1 MTFEIA
7 IIGNPNVG
15 KTSIFNIITGSRQ
28 YIANW
33 PGVTVEKKV
42 GSFKYMGHNFKLV
55 DLPGIY
61 TLSAQ
66 SDDEKVARDYLIN
79 ESPDA
84 VVVVA
89 DALNL
94 ERSMY
99 LLTQILEMNLP
110 VVLAINS
117 IDEAEAKGKVINP
130 SFISKTLNIPVILTS
145 AKKNIGIDK
154 LLEEIH
160 KTAETKHVPAKNFL
174 YTDKINEYINEF
186 INEVKKY
193 SMLNSYD
200 SRWLAIYYLEFG
212 NKNFH
217 YPEELIEHINKK
229 FDMNKLKSEFM
240 NWKFKFISSLIN
252 SAVVEEGRS
261 WAMRDILDHVMTHK
275 VLGLLIYVIALYFV
289 FSLTFNIASPLSDL
303 IDMGFSALGNL
314 IDGKIQ
320 IPWLNSLI
328 VDGIIGGV
336 GGVLVFIPQLFVLFF
351 FMGFL
356 EESGYLPRAA
366 FLVDK
371 LVRKFGLSGRSFMS
385 IILGFGCS
393 VPAIMSTKT
402 IANKKER
409 MALILSIPFASCS
422 ARLPVFILLISAFF
436 DKNAA
441 FILLSVYITS
451 ILLVLISAKIL
462 QIFFIRGEEV
472 PFTIELPRFRMPTF
486 RNLAL
491 YSWNR
496 GKHFLEKAGGII
508 LIATIFIWLLSY
520 FPNNNDIAN
529 SYAAML
535 GKFFEPITMHL
546 GWNWQTNISLLFGAV
561 AKEVVASSYM
571 TILNVGE
578 DGISYALRTILTE
591 RSALALIFFVLT
603 YIPCFATLSVIKQE
617 TNSWKWMFF
626 ELFYTLLVAYGL
638 ANLVY
643 WIGGF
648 IL

>member
-42 GSFKYMGHNFKLV
+42 GAFKYRGHNFKLV

-66 SDDEKVARDYLIN
+66 SDDEKVARDYLVN

-99 LLTQILEMNLP
+99 LLMQILEMNLP
-110 VVLAINS
+110 VILAINS
-117 IDEAEAKGKVINP
+117 IDEAEAKGKVIN
-130 SFISKTLNIPVILTS
+130 SEFISKTLNIPVVLTS
-145 AKKNIGIDK
+145 AKKNVGIDV
-154 LLEEIH
+154 LLETIH
-160 KTAETKHVPAKNFL
+160 KTAEKKNVPVRNFV
-174 YTDKINEYINEF
+174 YTDSIDFYIRNF
-186 INEVKKY
+186 SKKLEKY
-193 SMLNSYD
+193 TYLKSYD
-200 SRWLAIYYLEFG
+200 KRWLALYYLEFG
-212 NKNFH
+212 DKNFQ
-217 YPEELIEHINKK
+217 YPKELLEEINR
-229 FDMNKLKSEFM
+229 DININELKNEYM
-240 NWKFKFISSLIN
+240 NWKFNFISSIIK
-252 SAVVEEGRS
+252 SSVIEEGRS

-275 VLGLLIYVIALYFV
+275 VLGLLIYVVALYFV

-303 IDMGFSALGNL
+303 IDMGFGALGNIL
-314 IDGKIQ
+314 DGKIS
-320 IPWLNSLI
+320 IPWLNSLV

-336 GGVLVFIPQLFVLFF
+336 GGVLIFLPQLFVLFF

-402 IANKKER
+402 IANKKEK

-422 ARLPVFILLISAFF
+422 ARLPVYILLISAFF
-436 DKNAA
+436 SKNAA
-441 FILLSVYITS
+441 TILLLVYISS
-451 ILLVLISAKIL
+451 IILVLLSAKIL
-462 QIFFIRGEEV
+462 QLFFIKGEEV

-508 LIATIFIWLLSY
+508 LIATIFIWILSY
-520 FPNNNDIAN
+520 FPNNNDISQ
-529 SYAAML
+529 SYAAYI
-535 GKFFEPITMHL
+535 GKFFEPITLHL
-546 GWNWQTNISLLFGAV
+546 GWNWQTNISLIFGAV

-571 TILNVGE
+571 TILNVGQE
-578 DGISYALRTILTE
+578 GITYALQTILTP
-591 RSALALIFFVLT
+591 RAALALIFFVLA

-617 TNSWKWMFF
+617 TNSWKWTIF
-626 ELFYTLLVAYGL
+626 EFLYTLIVAYL
-638 ANLVY
+638 IANVVY
-643 WIGGF
+643 MIGGVF
-648 IL
+648 L

>member
-42 GSFKYMGHNFKLV
+42 GSFKYKGHHFKLV

-89 DALNL
+89 DSLNL

-99 LLTQILEMNLP
+99 LLMQILDMNLP
-110 VVLAINS
+110 VILAINS
-117 IDEAEAKGKVINP
+117 IDEAQAKGKIINP
-130 SFISKTLNIPVILTS
+130 SFISKTLNIPVVLTS
-145 AKKNIGIDK
+145 AKKNIGVDV
-154 LLEEIH
+154 LLEAIH
-160 KTAETKHVPAKNFL
+160 KTAEKKNDPVRSFIYPEPISEFL
-174 YTDKINEYINEF
+174 KYFSKKIE
-186 INEVKKY
+186 KY
-193 SMLNSYD
+193 DFFKSYD
-200 SRWLAIYYLEFG
+200 KNWLAIYYLEFG

-217 YPEELIEHINKK
+217 YPEELVQEISSK
-229 FDMNKLKSEFM
+229 FDINKLKSEFM
-240 NWKFKFISSLIN
+240 NWKFNFIATIIKSS
-252 SAVVEEGRS
+252 VVEEGRS

-275 VLGLLIYVIALYFV
+275 ILGLLIYIVALYFV

-303 IDMGFSALGNL
+303 IDIGFSYLGNL
-314 IDGKIQ
+314 IDGKIE
-320 IPWLNSLI
+320 IPWMNSLI

-336 GGVLVFIPQLFVLFF
+336 GGVLIFLPQLFVLFF

-409 MALILSIPFASCS
+409 MALVLSIPFASCS
-422 ARLPVFILLISAFF
+422 ARLPVYILLISAFF

-441 FILLSVYITS
+441 TVLLLVYISS
-451 ILLVLISAKIL
+451 IILVLLSAKIL
-462 QIFFIRGEEV
+462 QIFFIKGEEV

-520 FPNNNDIAN
+520 FPNNNDIAH
-529 SYAAML
+529 SYAAYL
-535 GKFFEPITMHL
+535 GRLFEPITLHL
-546 GWNWQTNISLLFGAV
+546 GWNWQTNISLIFGAV

-571 TILNVGE
+571 AILNVGE
-578 DGISYALRTILTE
+578 ESITYALQNILSQ
-591 RSALALIFFVLT
+591 RSALALIFFVLA
-603 YIPCFATLSVIKQE
+603 YIPCFATLGVIKQE
-617 TNSWKWMFF
+617 TNSWKWVFF
-626 ELFYTLLVAYGL
+626 ELFYTLIIAYL
-638 ANLVY
+638 IANFVY
-643 WIGGF
+643 LIGGIF
-648 IL
+648 L

>member
-42 GSFKYMGHNFKLV
+42 GSFKYKGHHFKLV

-66 SDDEKVARDYLIN
+66 SDDEKVARDYLTN

-89 DALNL
+89 DSLNL

-99 LLTQILEMNLP
+99 LLMQILEMNLP

-117 IDEAEAKGKVINP
+117 IDEAQSKGKIINP
-130 SFISKTLNIPVILTS
+130 SFISKTLNIPVVLTS
-145 AKKNIGIDK
+145 AKKFIGIDT
-154 LLEEIH
+154 LLESIH
-160 KTAETKHVPAKNFL
+160 KIAERKSIPVRNFM
-174 YTDKINEYINEF
+174 YTESINSFIEYFSNKLE
-186 INEVKKY
+186 KY
-193 SMLNSYD
+193 DFLKSYD
-200 SRWLAIYYLEFG
+200 KRWLALYYLEFG
-212 NKNFH
+212 SKNFH
-217 YPEELIEHINKK
+217 YPKELIKDINSQ
-229 FDMNKLKSEFM
+229 FDINKLKSEFM
-240 NWKFKFISSLIN
+240 NWKFSFISSIIK
-252 SAVVEEGRS
+252 SSVIEKGRS

-275 VLGLLIYVIALYFV
+275 ILGLLIYVVALYFV

-303 IDMGFSALGNL
+303 IDIGFNYLGNFL
-314 IDGKIQ
+314 NGKIP
-320 IPWLNSLI
+320 IPWLNSLV

-336 GGVLVFIPQLFVLFF
+336 GGVLIFIPQLFVLFF

-422 ARLPVFILLISAFF
+422 ARLPVYILLISAFF

-441 FILLSVYITS
+441 TILLFVYISS
-451 ILLVLISAKIL
+451 ILLVLLSAKIL
-462 QIFFIRGEEV
+462 QSFFIKGEEV

-486 RNLAL
+486 RNLTL

-520 FPNNNDIAN
+520 FPNNNNISH
-529 SYAAML
+529 SYAAYI
-535 GKFFEPITMHL
+535 GKFFEPITLHL
-546 GWNWQTNISLLFGAV
+546 GWNWQTNISLIFGAV

-571 TILNVGE
+571 TILNVGQE
-578 DGISYALRTILTE
+578 GITYALQTILTP
-591 RSALALIFFVLT
+591 RSALALIFFVLA

-617 TNSWKWMFF
+617 TNSWKWLFF
-626 ELFYTLLVAYGL
+626 ELFYTLVVAYL
-638 ANLVY
+638 IANFVY
-643 WIGGF
+643 LIGGIF
-648 IL
+648 L

>member
-7 IIGNPNVG
+7 VIGNPNVG

-42 GSFKYMGHNFKLV
+42 GAFKYKEHNFKLI

-66 SDDEKVARDYLIN
+66 SEDEKVARDYFLN

-84 VVVVA
+84 VIVVA

-99 LLTQILEMNLP
+99 LLMQILEMKLP

-117 IDEAEAKGKVINP
+117 IDEANEKGKEINP
-130 SFISKTLNIPVILTS
+130 YFISKTLNIPVILTS
-145 AKKNIGIDK
+145 AKKNIGIDTLIEEVHKVAEKK
-154 LLEEIH
+154 LIPSKKFPYPESINDYISFFSEKI
-160 KTAETKHVPAKNFL
+160 KNFDYL
-174 YTDKINEYINEF
+174 R
-186 INEVKKY
+186 
-193 SMLNSYD
+193 SYD
-200 SRWLAIYYLEFG
+200 PEWLAIYYLEFG
-212 NKNFH
+212 SKNFD
-217 YPEELIEHINKK
+217 YPIDLTNEISNK
-229 FDMNKLKSEFM
+229 FDMKNLKIEYM
-240 NWKFKFISSLIN
+240 NWKFNFISSIIK
-252 SAVVEEGRS
+252 SAVIEEGRS
-261 WAMRDILDHVMTHK
+261 WALRDILDHVLTHK
-275 VLGLLIYVIALYFV
+275 FLGILIYIVALFFV

-303 IDMGFSALGNL
+303 IDLGFSNLGNALNGL
-314 IDGKIQ
+314 IKV
-320 IPWLNSLI
+320 PWLNSLLI
-328 VDGIIGGV
+328 DGVIGGV

-371 LVRKFGLSGRSFMS
+371 IVRKFGLSGRSFMS

-409 MALILSIPFASCS
+409 MALILSVPFASCS
-422 ARLPVFILLISAFF
+422 ARLPVYVLLISVFF
-436 DKNAA
+436 SKNAA
-441 FILLSVYITS
+441 TIMLLVYISS
-451 ILLVLISAKIL
+451 IILVLLSAKIL
-462 QIFFIRGEEV
+462 QMFFIKGEGI

-486 RNLAL
+486 RNLML

-508 LIATIFIWLLSY
+508 LLATIFIWLLSY
-520 FPNNNDIAN
+520 FPNNNDISS
-529 SYAAML
+529 SYAAYI
-535 GKFFEPITMHL
+535 GRFFEPITLHL
-546 GWNWQTNISLLFGAV
+546 GWNWQTNISLIFGAV
-561 AKEVVASSYM
+561 AKEVIASSYM

-578 DGISYALRTILTE
+578 EGITYAIQSILTQ
-591 RSALALIFFVLT
+591 RSALALIFFVLA
-603 YIPCFATLSVIKQE
+603 YIPCFATLGVIKQE
-617 TNSWKWMFF
+617 TGSYKWLFF
-626 ELFYTLLVAYGL
+626 ELFYTLIVAYII
-638 ANLVY
+638 ANIVY
-643 WIGGF
+643 LLGGIF
-648 IL
+648 L

>member
-42 GSFKYMGHNFKLV
+42 GSFSYKGHHFKLV

-89 DALNL
+89 DSLNL
-94 ERSMY
+94 ERSVY
-99 LLTQILEMNLP
+99 LLMQILEMNLP
-110 VVLAINS
+110 VILAINS
-117 IDEAEAKGKVINP
+117 IDEAESKGKIINP
-130 SFISKTLNIPVILTS
+130 SFISKTLNIPVVLTS
-145 AKKNIGIDK
+145 AKKNIGIGE
-154 LLEEIH
+154 LLDSIH
-160 KTAETKHVPAKNFL
+160 KTAEKKIIPIKNFN
-174 YTDKINEYINEF
+174 YTKEINKF
-186 INEVKKY
+186 INYFSTKVEKY
-193 SMLNSYD
+193 DILNSYD
-200 SRWLAIYYLEFG
+200 KRWLAIYYLEFG
-212 NKNFH
+212 DKNFH
-217 YPEELIEHINKK
+217 FPKELIEEINSR
-229 FDMNKLKSEFM
+229 FDINKLKSEFM
-240 NWKFKFISSLIN
+240 NWKFSFINSLIK
-252 SAVVEEGRS
+252 SSVVEEGRS

-275 VLGLLIYVIALYFV
+275 ILGLLIYVVALYFV

-303 IDMGFSALGNL
+303 IDIGFNYMGNL
-314 IDGKIQ
+314 LNGKIS
-320 IPWLNSLI
+320 IPWLNSLVI
-328 VDGIIGGV
+328 DGIIGGV
-336 GGVLVFIPQLFVLFF
+336 GGVLIFLPQLFVLFF

-422 ARLPVFILLISAFF
+422 ARLPVYILLISAFF
-436 DKNAA
+436 SKNAA
-441 FILLSVYITS
+441 TILLLVYISS
-451 ILLVLISAKIL
+451 ILLVLLSAKIL
-462 QIFFIRGEEV
+462 QVFFIKGEEV
-472 PFTIELPRFRMPTF
+472 PFTIELPRFRMPTL
-486 RNLAL
+486 RNLIL

-520 FPNNNDIAN
+520 FPNNNDISH
-529 SYAAML
+529 SYAAYL
-535 GKFFEPITMHL
+535 GKILEPITLHL
-546 GWNWQTNISLLFGAV
+546 GWNWQTNISLIFGAV

-571 TILNVGE
+571 TILNVGQ
-578 DGISYALRTILTE
+578 DGITYALQNILTP
-591 RSALALIFFVLT
+591 RSSLALIFFVLS

-617 TNSWKWMFF
+617 TNSWKWVFF
-626 ELFYTLLVAYGL
+626 ELFYTISVAYIL
-638 ANLVY
+638 ANFVY
-643 WIGGF
+643 WIGGIF
-648 IL
+648 L

>member
-42 GSFKYMGHNFKLV
+42 GSFKYKNHHFKLV

-89 DALNL
+89 DSLNL

-99 LLTQILEMNLP
+99 LLIQILEMNLP
-110 VVLAINS
+110 VILAINS
-117 IDEAEAKGKVINP
+117 IDEAYSKGKVINP
-130 SFISKTLNIPVILTS
+130 SFIEKTLNIPVVLTS
-145 AKKNIGIDK
+145 AKKNIGIDQ
-154 LLEEIH
+154 LLEAIH
-160 KTAETKHVPAKNFL
+160 KTAENKNIPLKKFA
-174 YTDKINEYINEF
+174 YTNSINSF
-186 INEVKKY
+186 INFFSKELEKFDFLK
-193 SMLNSYD
+193 SYD
-200 SRWLAIYYLEFG
+200 KRWLSIYYLEFG
-212 NKNFH
+212 NKNLY
-217 YPEELIEHINKK
+217 YPEELIKEINSK
-229 FDMNKLKSEFM
+229 FDINKLKSEYM
-240 NWKFKFISSLIN
+240 DWKFKFISTVIKSSVI
-252 SAVVEEGRS
+252 EQGRN

-275 VLGLLIYVIALYFV
+275 ILGLLIYIVALYFV

-303 IDMGFSALGNL
+303 IDILFSNLGNS
-314 IDGKIQ
+314 INGKIP

-336 GGVLVFIPQLFVLFF
+336 GGVLIFVPQLFVLFF

-422 ARLPVFILLISAFF
+422 ARLPVYILLISAFF
-436 DKNAA
+436 EKNAA
-441 FILLSVYITS
+441 TILLFVYISS
-451 ILLVLISAKIL
+451 IILVLLSAKIL
-462 QIFFIRGEEV
+462 QIFFIKGEDV

-486 RNLAL
+486 RNLIL

-529 SYAAML
+529 SYAAYL
-535 GKFFEPITMHL
+535 GKFFEPITQNL
-546 GWNWQTNISLLFGAV
+546 GWNWQTNISLIFGAV

-578 DGISYALRTILTE
+578 EGMNYALQTILSPQ
-591 RSALALIFFVLT
+591 SALALIFFVLA

-617 TNSWKWMFF
+617 TNGWKWVFF
-626 ELFYTLLVAYGL
+626 ELIYTLIVAYII
-638 ANLVY
+638 ANIVY
-643 WIGGF
+643 VIGGIF
-648 IL
+648 L

>member
-42 GSFKYMGHNFKLV
+42 GSFKYKNHHFKLV

-89 DALNL
+89 DSLNL
-94 ERSMY
+94 ERSIY
-99 LLTQILEMNLP
+99 LLIQILEMNLP
-110 VVLAINS
+110 VILAINS
-117 IDEAEAKGKVINP
+117 IDEAYSKGKVINP
-130 SFISKTLNIPVILTS
+130 SFIEKTLNIPVVLTS
-145 AKKNIGIDK
+145 AKKNIGIDQ
-154 LLEEIH
+154 LLEAIH
-160 KTAETKHVPAKNFL
+160 KTAENKNIPLKKFAYTNSINSFIKIFSKGLEKFDFL
-174 YTDKINEYINEF
+174 K
-186 INEVKKY
+186 
-193 SMLNSYD
+193 SYD
-200 SRWLAIYYLEFG
+200 KRWLSIYYLEFG
-212 NKNFH
+212 SKNLY
-217 YPEELIEHINKK
+217 YPEELIKEINSKV
-229 FDMNKLKSEFM
+229 DINKLKSEYM
-240 NWKFKFISSLIN
+240 DWKFKFISTVIKSSVI
-252 SAVVEEGRS
+252 EQGRS

-275 VLGLLIYVIALYFV
+275 ILGLLIYIVALYFV

-303 IDMGFSALGNL
+303 IDILFSNLGNS
-314 IDGKIQ
+314 INGKIP

-328 VDGIIGGV
+328 VDGVIGGV
-336 GGVLVFIPQLFVLFF
+336 GGVLIFVPQLFVLFF

-422 ARLPVFILLISAFF
+422 ARLPVYILLISAFF
-436 DKNAA
+436 EKNAA
-441 FILLSVYITS
+441 TILLFVYISS
-451 ILLVLISAKIL
+451 IILVLLSAKIL
-462 QIFFIRGEEV
+462 QIFFIKGEEV

-486 RNLAL
+486 RNLIL

-529 SYAAML
+529 SYAAYL
-535 GKFFEPITMHL
+535 GKFFEPITQNL
-546 GWNWQTNISLLFGAV
+546 GWNWQTNISLIFGAV

-578 DGISYALRTILTE
+578 ESITYALQTILSPQ
-591 RSALALIFFVLT
+591 SALALIFFVLA

-617 TNSWKWMFF
+617 TNGWKWVFF
-626 ELFYTLLVAYGL
+626 ELIYTLIVAYII
-638 ANLVY
+638 ANIVY
-643 WIGGF
+643 VIGGIF
-648 IL
+648 L